1 MTRQSIMNYPV
12 ELDNIKI
19 NVIPALDAAMFA

>member
-19 NVIPALDAAMFA
+19 NVISALDAAMFA